1 MSRLEELQEELTL
14 LRTTYK
20 NILEGGQEFQTR
32 AGRVKQANLSDVKAQ
47 INAVMAEIAEIN
59 STANGTTD
67 TIRLKWGGVG

>member
-1 MSRLEELQEELTL
+1 MSRLDELQEELKL

-59 STANGTTD
+59 SNANGTTD

>member
-1 MSRLEELQEELTL
+1 MSRLDELQEELTL

-47 INAVMAEIAEIN
+47 INAVQAEIAELS
-59 STANGTTD
+59 STSGGNTD
-67 TIRLKWGGVG
+67 TIRYKWGGVG